1 MRGVWYNAQM
11 DQEVGNTRTSN
22 LTRGASIMVVCVA
35 IAKLLGVIWIIPV
48 TQLIGTTGLGIYANA
63 YAVYNILLTLS
74 TNGFPLALGKLI
86 SERHALNKRVEVE
99 HMYRVTIKAIV
110 IFSIISFLIMWFG
123 APLFSIFVAIST
135 PKLAI
140 EQMTPSIRAISFSLL
155 VVPLMSALRGYLYG
169 FQRLEAPAYSQAVE
183 QLFRVI
189 TMVVGAYLVMRV
201 MGHGIIAG
209 AAAATFGAFV
219 GGAVG
224 LVLLITAVIPIRREY
239 RGMNIDKSPY
249 TNRQMLKILWRI
261 ALPVSLGALVVPI
274 SNMSD
279 TYTVQNLLML
289 AGKTYKTALSDFGIY
304 SRQALFLV
312 QLPLSFAMA
321 IGASVLP
328 AISEAKA
335 LKNHNAIQLNTVGTI
350 RTMFFITFPTAA
362 VLFVLARPID
372 FVIASSYEGADIIK
386 AVSFMAIFSSLELVS
401 TYILQGLGQMYRPV
415 RNMFLGVFVKVVF
428 NVILILATRS
438 VMGAAIAT
446 TIGYLFSSALNVL
459 AVRKYGN
466 VRFSLIRLAKPFFTA
481 TIPLFIGLVVIN
493 WMTHSLFSKLLLQ
506 SSWLLNM
513 LQFVIT
519 SMLGAV
525 IYLYFTMRIGAIR
538 EDELRKLPGIGAR
551 LSRIARRLHRERQVR
566 SQY

>member
-1 MRGVWYNAQM
+1 
-11 DQEVGNTRTSN
+11 
-22 LTRGASIMVVCVA
+22 MVVCVA
-35 IAKLLGVIWIIPV
+35 IAKLLGVVWIIPV
-48 TQLIGTTGLGIYANA
+48 TRLIGNTGLGIYANA

-110 IFSIISFLIMWFG
+110 IFSVISFLIMWFG
-123 APLFSIFVAIST
+123 APLFSIFMAIGS

-169 FQRLEAPAYSQAVE
+169 FQRLEAPAYSQAIE

-189 TMVVGAYLVMRV
+189 TMVIGAWFIVRV
-201 MGHGIIAG
+201 LGQSFVAG

-219 GGAVG
+219 GGAIG
-224 LVLLITAVIPIRREY
+224 LVLLITAVVPIRREF
-239 RGMNIDKSPY
+239 RNVEIDKSPY
-249 TNRQMLKILWRI
+249 TNRQMLKVLWKV

-274 SNMSD
+274 SNMAD

-289 AGKTYKTALSDFGIY
+289 AGKSYKTALADFGIY

-312 QLPLSFAMA
+312 QLPLAFAMA

-335 LKNHNAIQLNTVGTI
+335 LKNHNAVQLNTVGTI
-350 RTMFFITFPTAA
+350 RSMFFITFPTAA
-362 VLFVLARPID
+362 VLLVLARPID
-372 FVIASSYEGADIIK
+372 FVIAKSYDGAAIIQ
-386 AVSFMAIFSSLELVS
+386 AVSFMSVFSSLELVS

-415 RNMFLGVFVKVVF
+415 RNMFIGVFIKVIF
-428 NVILILATRS
+428 NVILILLTGS

-446 TIGYLFSSALNVL
+446 TIGYFFSSALNIL
-459 AVRKYGN
+459 AVKKYGS
-466 VRFSLIRLAKPFFTA
+466 VQFSLPRLARPFFIA
-481 TIPLFIGLVVIN
+481 TIPLLIGLFFIN
-493 WMTHSLFSKLLLQ
+493 WLIRILLASAL
-506 SSWLLNM
+506 SSTPWLLNV

-519 SMLGAV
+519 TGCGAV
-525 IYLYFTMRIGAIR
+525 IYLYFTMKIGAIR
-538 EDELRKLPGIGAR
+538 EDELRKLPGIGRR
-551 LSRIARRLHRERQVR
+551 LSGIARKLYQKRQVR
-566 SQY
+566 GQYEKRG

>member
-1 MRGVWYNAQM
+1 
-11 DQEVGNTRTSN
+11 
-22 LTRGASIMVVCVA
+22 MVVCVA

-48 TQLIGTTGLGIYANA
+48 TQLIGKTGLGIYANA

-86 SERHALNKRVEVE
+86 SERSALGKHVEVE
-99 HMYRVTIKAIV
+99 HMYRVTIKSIV
-110 IFSIISFLIMWFG
+110 IFSLISFLIMWFG
-123 APLFSIFVAIST
+123 APLFSIFVALDT

-169 FQRLEAPAYSQAVE
+169 FQRLEAPAYSQAIE
-183 QLFRVI
+183 QLFRVA
-189 TMVVGAYLVMRV
+189 TMVVGAYFVMRV
-201 MGHGIIAG
+201 LGHGIVAG

-224 LVLLITAVIPIRREY
+224 LILLITAVIPVRREY
-239 RGMNIDKSPY
+239 RGIDISKSPY
-249 TNRQMLKILWRI
+249 TNRQMLKVLWRV

-289 AGKTYKTALSDFGIY
+289 AGKTYNTALGDFGIY

-312 QLPLSFAMA
+312 QLPLAFAMA

-372 FVIASSYEGADIIK
+372 FVIARSFEGADIIQ

-415 RNMFLGVFVKVVF
+415 RNMFIGVFVKVIF
-428 NVILILATRS
+428 NVILILMTGS

-446 TIGYLFSSALNVL
+446 TIGYFFSSALNIM
-459 AVRKYGN
+459 AVKKYGSL
-466 VRFSLIRLAKPFFTA
+466 RFSLTRLAKPFFVA
-481 TIPLFIGLVVIN
+481 TIPLLAGLILINQVIRI
-493 WMTHSLFSKLLLQ
+493 
-506 SSWLLNM
+506 LLNPALHGSPWTLNS
-513 LQFVIT
+513 LQFLIT

-538 EDELRKLPGIGAR
+538 EDELRKLPGIGRR
-551 LSRIARRLHRERQVR
+551 LANIARNLYRKRQIR
-566 SQY
+566 KG